1 MIKMKRNL
9 LYTFV
14 LFIFIFMMFMPYVG
28 QTYAAASETE
38 SDITSAD
45 AYVVDLKQEIDTVSV
60 QYVKRAIKTAEE
72 NGIQTILL
80 KLNTFGGDLN
90 STFEI
95 GELLQNSNMNI
106 ISYVETKAM
115 SAGTIIALHTP
126 IIYMQE
132 GSTIGAASIVNS
144 AGEPVTSAKENSFL
158 QGKVAEIAT
167 LYGRDD
173 QIALAMVDPYS
184 SYDLSDSLGIVKPT
198 DEVLTLGAN
207 DAVKAGFAKAVVK
220 NFDDLLVQL
229 DLTQDEVKTI
239 ETSFTERLAK
249 FLTHPIV
256 VIILLV
262 LGIAGIVIELIYPGF
277 GAPGIIGLISL
288 AMFFFG
294 SYIAGISEKETA
306 FLFVIGIILIIIE
319 LFVPTFG
326 ILAILGG
333 GAVITGILLA
343 SVSLQSGLISFGIAL
358 AIAIVL
364 IILFSKTKKGKGVWN
379 KLVLKEKLTTEEG
392 YISADLQDSLVGKH
406 GVTITALRPA
416 GTALIDEK
424 RVDVLTEGG
433 FVEANRP
440 VIVVKAEGTWVVVRE
455 EK

>member
-1 MIKMKRNL
+1 MKRMKKSNL
-9 LYTFV
+9 FYSVV
-14 LFIFIFMMFMPYVG
+14 LLTLVLMIFTSYVG
-28 QTYAAASETE
+28 VTNAASNE
-38 SDITSAD
+38 SEYSPVN
-45 AYVVDLKQEIDTVSV
+45 AYVVNLKQDIDTITV
-60 QYVKRAIKTAEE
+60 QYVKRAINTAKEE
-72 NGIQTILL
+72 GVQTLVL
-80 KLNTFGGDLN
+80 KLNTYGGELD
-90 STFEI
+90 STIEI
-95 GELLQNSNMNI
+95 GELLQNSNLNV

-115 SAGTIIALHTP
+115 SAGTLIALHTP
-126 IIYMQE
+126 TIYMQE

-144 AGEPVTSAKENSFL
+144 AGEPVSGAKENSFL
-158 QGKVAEIAT
+158 QGKVSEIAN
-167 LYGRDD
+167 LHGRNA
-173 QIALAMVDPYS
+173 QIALAMVDPYH
-184 SYDLSDSLGIVKPT
+184 SYDLQESLGIIKPEN
-198 DEVLTLGAN
+198 EVLTLGAN
-207 DAVKAGFAKAVVK
+207 DAVKAGFVKAVVK
-220 NFDDLLVQL
+220 NFDDLLVKL
-229 DLTQDEVKTI
+229 DLNQNGVKLI

-249 FLTHPIV
+249 FLTHPLV

-262 LGIAGIVIELIYPGF
+262 LGIAGIVIELLYPGF

-306 FLFVIGIILIIIE
+306 FLFIIGILLIIIE

-343 SVSLQSGLISFGIAL
+343 SVSLKSGLISFGIAL

-364 IILFSKTKKGKGVWN
+364 IILFSKTKKGKSIWS
-379 KLVLKEKLTTEEG
+379 KLVLKEKLTSEEG
-392 YISADLQDSLVGKH
+392 FVPAELQDNLVGKL
-406 GVTITALRPA
+406 GTTITALRPA
-416 GTALIDEK
+416 GTALIDDK

-455 EK
+455 NK